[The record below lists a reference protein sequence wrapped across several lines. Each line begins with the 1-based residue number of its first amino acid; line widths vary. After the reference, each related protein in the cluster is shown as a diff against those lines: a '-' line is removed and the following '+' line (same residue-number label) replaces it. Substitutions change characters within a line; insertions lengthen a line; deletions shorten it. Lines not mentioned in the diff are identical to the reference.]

1 LLHSLVV
8 HLSSCRILFIHFPF
22 FIPHFYPLAFI
33 LYPFFFTMGLFLAE
47 LKRSWIQLLRYSTE
61 VIGGIIGTTVIF
73 YGLFLSVQYI
83 AGPQVQ
89 FGDRLDAII
98 IGYVLWAL
106 MIFILGDIAGGLQN
120 EARTGTLEQ
129 LFLSPYGASRVFLT
143 RAIASLLLN
152 LGMNLSILLI
162 IVVLTGSQLSFPPTL
177 LPPLLAVLTAA
188 YGVAFTMGSLAL
200 LLKQVQQL
208 LSIFQFAL
216 LFLFTAPV
224 ETWTG
229 TAQLVG
235 YLLPMTPGVG
245 LLRDVM
251 ARGNELNS
259 MTLAIAF
266 LNGAFYLGA
275 GLLLFR
281 LAERETKRRG
291 KLGGY

>member
-1 LLHSLVV
+1 MH
-8 HLSSCRILFIHFPF
+8 
-22 FIPHFYPLAFI
+22 
-33 LYPFFFTMGLFLAE
+33 LFLAE
-47 LKRSWIQLLRYSTE
+47 LRRSWIQLLRYSSE
-61 VIGGIIGTTVIF
+61 ALGGIIGTTIIF

-83 AGPQVQ
+83 AGPQTQ
-89 FGDRLDAII
+89 FGDRLDSII

-106 MIFILGDIAGGLQN
+106 MLFILGDIAGGLQN

-152 LGMNLSILLI
+152 LGMNLGILLL
-162 IVVLTGSQLSFPPTL
+162 IVALTGSQIAFPPTL
-177 LPPLLAVLTAA
+177 LPPLFTVLLAA
-188 YGVAFTMGSLAL
+188 YGVAFAMGSLAL

-216 LFLFTAPV
+216 LFLFTVPV

-229 TAQLVG
+229 LPRVLG
-235 YLLPMTPGVG
+235 YLLPMTPGAG
-245 LLRDVM
+245 LLREVM
-251 ARGNELNS
+251 ARGGALDGE
-259 MTLAIAF
+259 TLAIAA
-266 LNGAFYLGA
+266 LNGLGYLA
-275 GLLLFR
+275 VGLGLFR